1 MISFIDK
8 HLDQNNFKVWLYSPG
23 GEFLGELLVDR
34 PVLNL
39 ELEGLVSTFDFTIPE
54 NIEQALV
61 IEENGAQ
68 TTDMQSII
76 NPRLNETLDQ
86 FQVEV

>member
-8 HLDQNNFKVWLYSPG
+8 QLDKENFKVWLYSPG
-23 GEFLGELLVDR
+23 SDFLGELIVDK

-39 ELEGLVSTFDFTIPE
+39 ELEGLVSSFSFTIPE
-54 NIEQALV
+54 NIDIVDQNKLNTIV
-61 IEENGAQ
+61 
-68 TTDMQSII
+68 